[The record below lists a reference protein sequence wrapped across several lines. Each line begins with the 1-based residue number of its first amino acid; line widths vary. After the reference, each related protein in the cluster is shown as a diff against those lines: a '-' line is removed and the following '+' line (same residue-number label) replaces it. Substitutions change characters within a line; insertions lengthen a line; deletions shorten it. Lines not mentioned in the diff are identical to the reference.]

1 MCDNI
6 NLYTDS
12 LFFLNKMIFAKINNN
27 FKRTLIVLLNFLFLI
42 SPQVLFNNAH
52 ANTSLKKDNLKNNFV
67 SDKIIKGEYL
77 LGVGDVL
84 IFKINQLQGSS
95 QRIFIGPDGY
105 INLDEIE
112 PIFAIGLTVKEL
124 QELIATK
131 YSDILYNPDIKLYV
145 SSYRPVN
152 VYIYGEVERPGLYTL
167 SGQSEDFLKNNN
179 LNNSQFNGLKNEG
192 TLIEI
197 TPKINSYKNT
207 LNKFYLPSLY
217 DAIRASQGLT
227 PYSDLSEIVIIRE
240 NSKSQGGG
248 KIKTTVDLWKLFEE
262 GDLTQN
268 INLRDGDSIFISKSE
283 KMLSEKHL
291 KVSSYNLSP
300 NFIRVYVSGNVKQVG
315 EIIIP
320 QGSSLVQAVA
330 RAGGK
335 EILSGDVEFIRFDK
349 YSFMEK
355 RKFKYNPKAKV
366 NSYKNPVLISGDIV
380 NVKMSALGYST
391 AVISKVTSPIVGLYT
406 LFNVLEDI

>member
-1 MCDNI
+1 MISGNI
-6 NLYTDS
+6 NNLLKTTLVLLINS
-12 LFFLNKMIFAKINNN
+12 LFFIL
-27 FKRTLIVLLNFLFLI
+27 
-42 SPQVLFNNAH
+42 SPSLFNKIY
-52 ANTSLKKDNLKNNFV
+52 ANTSLNNENSKKNVV
-67 SDKIIKGEYL
+67 SNEIIQNEYL
-77 LGVGDVL
+77 LGVGDIL
-84 IFKINQLQGSS
+84 IFKINQLPGSS
-95 QRIFIGPDGY
+95 KQVFIAPDGY
-105 INLDEIE
+105 INFEELN
-112 PIFAIGLTVKEL
+112 PIYAVGLTVNELKEL
-124 QELIATK
+124 ISQK
-131 YSDILYNPDIKLYV
+131 YSQILYDPDIKLYV

-152 VYIYGEVERPGLYTL
+152 VYVYGEVKRPGLYTL
-167 SGQSEDFLKNNN
+167 SGQSEDFLKNRD
-179 LNNSQFNGLKNEG
+179 LNNSQFNEKLDKGSSL
-192 TLIEI
+192 EI
-197 TPKINSYKNT
+197 MPKISSFKNT
-207 LNKFYLPSLY
+207 LNNFYLPSLY

-227 PYSDLSEIVIIRE
+227 PYSDLSKIEIIRD

-248 KIKTTVDLWKLFEE
+248 KIKTTVDLWKLFDE

-300 NFIRVYVSGNVKQVG
+300 NFIRVYVSGNVKKVG

-320 QGSSLVQAVA
+320 QGSSLVQALA

-391 AVISKVTSPIVGLYT
+391 SVISKVTSPIVGLYT